1 MADTPG
7 AIATGASGDDA
18 GRALTGIL
26 GLDDVLAGG
35 LPRDRLY
42 LVEGTPGTGK
52 TTLAL
57 QFLVEGQRRDQR
69 GMYVTHSE
77 TAGELRAS
85 EGAAPF
91 FPLGPAIS
99 PAMSCGL
106 GGRLPPTEDELGW
119 STGPTARGKGL
130 GAEKLIL
137 SAVSTGR
144 AVDTL
149 NKGPALRSK
158 IVLPQQDKA

>member
-1 MADTPG
+1 
-7 AIATGASGDDA
+7 
-18 GRALTGIL
+18 
-26 GLDDVLAGG
+26 
-35 LPRDRLY
+35 
-42 LVEGTPGTGK
+42 
-52 TTLAL
+52 
-57 QFLVEGQRRDQR
+57 
-69 GMYVTHSE
+69 MYVTHSE

>member
-1 MADTPG
+1 MNN
-7 AIATGASGDDA
+7 ASCVDP
-18 GRALTGIL
+18 
-26 GLDDVLAGG
+26 AGG

-130 GAEKLIL
+130 G
-137 SAVSTGR
+137 R
-144 AVDTL
+144 
-149 NKGPALRSK
+149 RS
-158 IVLPQQDKA
+158 